1 MNAAAQ
7 SFSSYK
13 QNAETVKTPRDVEYE
28 MLARVTGKIKAC
40 LSQSMGKISPSLAKA
55 LHENQRLWVAFA
67 VDLAHVDNALPKE
80 LRARLF
86 YLSEFVLNFT
96 PQVLDGKASAEQLV
110 EINTIVMRGLRGR
123 KDS

>member
-1 MNAAAQ
+1 MNAAAR
-7 SFSSYK
+7 SFSNYR

-28 MLARVTGKIKAC
+28 ILARVTGRLKAC
-40 LSQSMGKISPSLAKA
+40 LPHQKGQISPDLAKA

-67 VDLAHVDNALPKE
+67 VDLAHADNSLPTE

-86 YLSEFVLNFT
+86 YLSEFVLNYT
-96 PQVLDGKASAEQLV
+96 PKILGGTVAPDPLI
-110 EINTIVMRGLRGR
+110 EINTTIMRGLRGR

>member
-13 QNAETVKTPRDVEYE
+13 QNAETVKTPRDAEYE

-40 LSQSMGKISPSLAKA
+40 LSQTMGGISPSLANA

-96 PQVLDGKASAEQLV
+96 PQVLDGKASAELLV
-110 EINTIVMRGLRGR
+110 EINTSVMRGLRGR